1 MQHANGFKKIVA
13 EAKKNVRELTVGE
26 VAEKLKKGEKFH
38 LVDVR
43 EDDEWREVRAKGALH
58 IGKGVLE
65 RDIADDISD
74 LNDPIVLYCGGG
86 SRSALAA
93 ESLQRMGYRNVF
105 SMDGGIRG
113 WIEAGLPTDK
123 D

>member
-1 MQHANGFKKIVA
+1 MDRFKKVVA
-13 EAKKNVRELTVGE
+13 EAKKNVQELTVAE
-26 VAEKLKKGEKFH
+26 VAEKLKRGEKFH

-43 EDDEWREVRAKGALH
+43 EDDEWREGRAKGALH

-74 LNDPIVLYCGGG
+74 VDAQIVLYCGGG
-86 SRSALAA
+86 SRSVLAA
-93 ESLQRMGYRNVF
+93 ESIQRMGYRNVF
-105 SMDGGIRG
+105 SMDGGFRG
-113 WIEAGLPTDK
+113 WVEAGLPTDK

>member
-1 MQHANGFKKIVA
+1 MSRFSQIVDHAKDRIQ
-13 EAKKNVRELTVGE
+13 EQTVDEVKARLDAGE
-26 VAEKLKKGEKFH
+26 EFA

-43 EDDEWREVRAKGALH
+43 EDREWITAHAAGATH

-65 RDIADDISD
+65 RDIEKAVPD
-74 LNDPIVLYCGGG
+74 LETPIVLYCGGG

-93 ESLQRMGYRNVF
+93 ESLQRMGYKHVVSMSGGF
-105 SMDGGIRG
+105 SG
-113 WIEAGLPTDK
+113 WKSAGYPVATGD